1 MKEDIQMNL
10 PNQIT
15 LLRVIL
21 IPVFMLF
28 ALIDFGMGQV
38 SFLGGMPVRVEF
50 LISGFIF
57 IFASV
62 SDWVDGYLA
71 RKWQLVTNMGK
82 FLDPLAD
89 KLLVSAALIVLV
101 QLGLTNSV
109 VAVIIIAREFAVT
122 GLRLLQIEQGF
133 VSAAGQL
140 GKIKTAVTMVAL
152 VFLLLGDPFSQWIG
166 ISLGQIL
173 LYIGVFFTVLSG
185 IEYFYKG
192 KDVFLQD
199 KQ

>member
-1 MKEDIQMNL
+1 MNI

-15 LLRVIL
+15 VFRVIL
-21 IPVFMLF
+21 IPVFILF
-28 ALIDFGMGQV
+28 ALVNFGFGNV
-38 SFLGGMPVRVEF
+38 SVLGGYDIRIEQ
-50 LISGFIF
+50 LIAAIIF
-57 IFASV
+57 IVASL
-62 SDWVDGYLA
+62 SDFLDGYLA

-89 KLLVSAALIVLV
+89 KLLVSSALIVMV

-109 VAVIIIAREFAVT
+109 VAIIIIAREFAVT

-140 GKIKTAVTMVAL
+140 GKIKTAVTMVAIIWI
-152 VFLLLGDPFSQWIG
+152 LLGDLFSNWIG
-166 ISLGQIL
+166 FQLGQVL
-173 LYIGVFFTVLSG
+173 LYIGVFFTILSG

-192 KDVFLQD
+192 RDVF

>member
-1 MKEDIQMNL
+1 MNI

-28 ALIDFGMGQV
+28 ALIDFGMGQI
-38 SFLGGMPVRVEF
+38 SFLGGMSIRVEF
-50 LISGFIF
+50 LISGLIF

-152 VFLLLGDPFSQWIG
+152 VFLLLGDPFSQWLG
-166 ISLGQIL
+166 FSLGTIL

-192 KDVFLQD
+192 KDVFLHD

>member
-1 MKEDIQMNL
+1 MNI

-15 LLRVIL
+15 VFRVIL
-21 IPVFMLF
+21 IPVFILF
-28 ALIDFGMGQV
+28 ALVNFGFGNV
-38 SFLGGMPVRVEF
+38 SVLGGYDIRIEQ
-50 LISGFIF
+50 LIAAIIF
-57 IFASV
+57 IVASL
-62 SDWVDGYLA
+62 SDFLDGYLA

-89 KLLVSAALIVLV
+89 KLLVSSALIVMV

-109 VAVIIIAREFAVT
+109 VAIIIIAREFAVT

-140 GKIKTAVTMVAL
+140 GKIKTAVTMVAIIW
-152 VFLLLGDPFSQWIG
+152 VLLGDLFSNWIG
-166 ISLGQIL
+166 FQLGQVL
-173 LYIGVFFTVLSG
+173 LYIGVFFTILSG

-192 KDVFLQD
+192 RDVF

>member
-1 MKEDIQMNL
+1 MNI

-15 LLRVIL
+15 VFRVVL
-21 IPVFMLF
+21 IPVFILF
-28 ALIDFGMGQV
+28 ALVNFGFGKI
-38 SFLGGMPVRVEF
+38 SFLGGYDIKIEL

-57 IFASV
+57 IIASLSDFA
-62 SDWVDGYLA
+62 DGYLA

-89 KLLVSAALIVLV
+89 KLLVASALIVMV
-101 QLGLTNSV
+101 QLDLTNSV
-109 VAVIIIAREFAVT
+109 VAIIIIAREFAVT

-140 GKIKTAVTMVAL
+140 GKIKTAVTMVAIIWI
-152 VFLLLGDPFSQWIG
+152 LLGDPLATWIG
-166 ISLGQIL
+166 FPIGQVL
-173 LYIGVFFTVLSG
+173 LYIGVFFTILSG

-192 KDVFLQD
+192 SDVF
-199 KQ
+199 KH

>member
-1 MKEDIQMNL
+1 MNL

-15 LLRVIL
+15 LFRVIL
-21 IPVFMLF
+21 IPIFMLF
-28 ALIDFGMGQV
+28 ALVDFGMGHIV
-38 SFLGGMPVRVEF
+38 FLGGMSIRIEF
-50 LISGFIF
+50 LISGIIF
-57 IFASV
+57 ILASV

-166 ISLGQIL
+166 FSLGTVL

-199 KQ
+199 GK

>member
-1 MKEDIQMNL
+1 MNL

-15 LLRVIL
+15 LFRVIL
-21 IPVFMLF
+21 IPIFMLF
-28 ALIDFGMGQV
+28 ALVDFGMGHI
-38 SFLGGMPVRVEF
+38 SFLGGMSIRIEF
-50 LISGFIF
+50 LISGIIF
-57 IFASV
+57 ILASV

-71 RKWQLVTNMGK
+71 RKWQLATNMGK

-152 VFLLLGDPFSQWIG
+152 IFLLLGDPLSQWIG
-166 ISLGQIL
+166 FSLGQVL

-199 KQ
+199 KK